1 MNQEI
6 DDPTLAAYCHFKGL
20 KVTPFKK
27 SDNRIAFHIEGD
39 VEVILNEILENKKVP
54 INDFLKA
61 LKSVRSAMF
70 TLRNLGRR

>member
-6 DDPTLAAYCHFKGL
+6 EDPTLAAYCHFKGL
-20 KVTPFKK
+20 KIIPFKK
-27 SDNRIAFHIEGD
+27 PDGRIAFHIEGG
-39 VEVILNEILENKKVP
+39 VEAILSEILNNKKVP